1 MTFKIFKMQGVLGL
15 LISLL
20 LIVSG
25 CGSNTQP
32 TQATD
37 SVTNSNL
44 EPAKEATVV
53 QETTVTGESLQVS
66 FIDVGQADSILI
78 QIPNGKNLLIDTGNN
93 DDYATIRSYL
103 TGQGVKQLDTL
114 ILTHMHEDHIGSSSQ
129 LITSLD
135 IHEVVMPKQTATTQ
149 TYKNLIIALTKKN
162 LKPVQAKVG
171 LKLDL
176 GSEVYGEF
184 LAPISSSYEEAN
196 DYSAVFRLVYGKN
209 VFLFTGDA
217 EATSESQM
225 VNQGY
230 SLKADV
236 LKIGHHASSSSST
249 TAFLQKVAPKY
260 AVISVGAG
268 NSYGHPAS
276 TTLAKLKNSG
286 VEIYRTDTEGTIVC
300 KSDGINIS
308 IRTLGK
314 TVQPL
319 HP

>member
-1 MTFKIFKMQGVLGL
+1 VTFKRFKTQGALGL

-25 CGSNTQP
+25 CGSDAQP
-32 TQATD
+32 TQAVARV
-37 SVTNSNL
+37 S
-44 EPAKEATVV
+44 ATPV
-53 QETTVTGESLQVS
+53 QETTVTPGKSLQVS

-78 QIPNGKNLLIDTGNN
+78 QIPNGKNILIDTGNN
-93 DDYATIRSYL
+93 DDYSTIRSYL

-135 IHEVVMPKQTATTQ
+135 VHQVVMPKQIATTQ
-149 TYKNLIIALTKKN
+149 TFKNLVNALNKKN
-162 LKPVQAKVG
+162 FKPVEAKGG

-176 GSEVYGEF
+176 GSEAHGEF
-184 LAPISSSYEEAN
+184 LAPNSSSYEDAN

-225 VNQGY
+225 VSQGY

-236 LKIGHHASSSSST
+236 LKIGHHASSSSTT

-260 AVISVGAG
+260 AVISVGVG

-276 TTLAKLKNSG
+276 TTLAKLKDSG
-286 VEIYRTDTEGTIVC
+286 AEIYHTDKSGTIVC
-300 KSDGINIS
+300 ISDGTNIS
-308 IRTLGK
+308 FRTLGK
-314 TVQPL
+314 TVQTM

>member
-1 MTFKIFKMQGVLGL
+1 VTFKRCKTQFALGL
-15 LISLL
+15 FISLL

-25 CGSNTQP
+25 CGSDTQP
-32 TQATD
+32 IQAVAHV
-37 SVTNSNL
+37 S
-44 EPAKEATVV
+44 ATPVR
-53 QETTVTGESLQVS
+53 ETTVTPGKSLQVS

-78 QIPNGKNLLIDTGNN
+78 QIPNGKNILIDTGNN
-93 DDYATIRSYL
+93 DDYETIRSYL

-135 IHEVVMPKQTATTQ
+135 IHQVVMPKQTATTQ
-149 TYKNLIIALTKKN
+149 TFKNLINALNQKN

-171 LKLDL
+171 LKFDL
-176 GSEVYGEF
+176 GSEANGEF
-184 LAPISSSYEEAN
+184 LAPIASSYEDAN
-196 DYSAVFRLVYGKN
+196 DYSAVFRLVYGKS

-225 VNQGY
+225 VSQGY
-230 SLKADV
+230 FLKADV
-236 LKIGHHASSSSST
+236 LKISHHGSSSST
-249 TAFLQKVAPKY
+249 ATAFLQKVAPKY

-268 NSYGHPAS
+268 NSYEHPAS

-286 VEIYRTDTEGTIVC
+286 VEIYRTDTTGTIVC
-300 KSDGINIS
+300 ESDGINIS

-314 TVQPL
+314 TVQPM